1 MSLAI
6 SRELRSPVLNLTVPR
21 INLTAEIEERRQ
33 LLKGVR
39 GHGLFKQVRVSLVEL
54 QPAIL

>member
-1 MSLAI
+1 MSLVI

-39 GHGLFKQVRVSLVEL
+39 GHGLFKQIRVSLVQL
-54 QPAIL
+54 